1 MNKKIC
7 FVDFDMSIT
16 GGVEQVTANLVNE
29 LNHYYEVHVISILQ
43 TGSKWAYELSEGVKC
58 HSFFYEQVRLRKC
71 MKETFIKLRK
81 YLKK

>member
-58 HSFFYEQVRLRKC
+58 HSFL
-71 MKETFIKLRK
+71 
-81 YLKK
+81 